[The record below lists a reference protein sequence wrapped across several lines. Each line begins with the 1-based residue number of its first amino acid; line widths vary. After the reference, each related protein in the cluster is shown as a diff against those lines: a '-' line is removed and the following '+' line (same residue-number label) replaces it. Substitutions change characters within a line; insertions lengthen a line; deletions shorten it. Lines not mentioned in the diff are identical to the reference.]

1 MSLLIIAS
9 DSPGA
14 GKTATTLA
22 MAQIS
27 NENGVS
33 ASAFKPFA
41 LTDDDP
47 DQAVFAALANPAP
60 DGWPIQIADSGPTR
74 DDIAAAAHP
83 LSIAAAGDTQVIVEI
98 PSEIDA
104 GGLAEL
110 ADAWDASVLLV
121 AAYRRDLRAS
131 DLSEWQST
139 LSDRFAGVLVN
150 GLTRYLGTEANDNLI
165 PSLEEAGMPLIG
177 IIPEDRFMLSLSVEE
192 IRAGLNGRYVVDEG
206 HLNAP
211 IEWFQVGGMSLDPGE
226 LRFGLYDNNAIVV
239 RGDRPDIQMSAL
251 NSSVS
256 CLVLTGGIEPI
267 EYITYEAGEEEVP
280 VMVVETDTDSTMYAL
295 NKVTTSARMN
305 SAAKVARFAELLR
318 TRADLNL
325 LQSLQAIS

>member
-14 GKTATTLA
+14 GKTATALA
-22 MAQIS
+22 LARIS

-41 LTDDDP
+41 FTDDDP

-60 DGWPIQIADSGPTR
+60 DGWPIRVGDSGPTS
-74 DDIAAAAHP
+74 DEIAAAARP
-83 LSIAAAGDTQVIVEI
+83 LSIAAAGDNPVIVEI

-104 GGLAEL
+104 GGL

-131 DLSEWQST
+131 DLSEWQYA
-139 LSDRFAGVLVN
+139 LGDRFAGILVN
-150 GLTRYLGTEANDNLI
+150 GLTRYLGTEASDNLI
-165 PSLEEAGMPLIG
+165 PSLEEAGMPLVG

-206 HLNAP
+206 DLNAP
-211 IEWFQVGGMSLDPGE
+211 IEWLQVGGMSLDPGE

-280 VMVVETDTDSTMYAL
+280 MMVVETDTDSTMSAL
-295 NKVTTSARMN
+295 NEVTTSARMN
-305 SAAKVARFAELLR
+305 SAAKVGRFAELLR
-318 TRADLNL
+318 THADSDMLRSL
-325 LQSLQAIS
+325 L

>member
-41 LTDDDP
+41 LTNDDP
-47 DQAVFAALANPAP
+47 DQAVFNDLANPTP

-74 DDIAAAAHP
+74 DDIVAAAHP
-83 LSIAAAGDTQVIVEI
+83 LSIAAAGDNPVIVEI
-98 PSEIDA
+98 PGEIDA
-104 GGLAEL
+104 RGLAEL

-121 AAYRRDLRAS
+121 TAYRRDLRAS
-131 DLSEWQST
+131 DLSEWQYA
-139 LSDRFAGVLVN
+139 LGDRLAGVLVN

-165 PSLEEAGMPLIG
+165 PSLEEAGMPLAG

-206 HLNAP
+206 DLNAP
-211 IEWFQVGGMSLDPGE
+211 IEWFQVGAMSLDPGE

-256 CLVLTGGIEPI
+256 CLVLTGGLEPI

-295 NKVTTSARMN
+295 NDVTSSARIN

-318 TRADLNL
+318 THADSDMLRSL
-325 LQSLQAIS
+325 L

>member
-1 MSLLIIAS
+1 MSLLIVAS

-14 GKTATTLA
+14 GKTAATLA
-22 MAQIS
+22 LAQIS
-27 NENGVS
+27 KENGGS

-41 LTDDDP
+41 LAEDDP
-47 DQAVFAALANPAP
+47 DQAVFNDLANPAP
-60 DGWPIQIADSGPTR
+60 DGWPIQIGDSGPTR
-74 DDIAAAAHP
+74 DDIATAAHP
-83 LSIAAAGDTQVIVEI
+83 LSIAAAGDNPVIVEI
-98 PSEIDA
+98 PSEIGA

-121 AAYRRDLRAS
+121 VAYRRDLRAS
-131 DLSEWQST
+131 DLSDWQYA
-139 LSDRFAGVLVN
+139 LGDRLAGVLVN
-150 GLTRYLGTEANDNLI
+150 GLTRYLGTEANDNLV
-165 PSLEEAGMPLIG
+165 PSLEEAGIPLAG

-192 IRAGLNGRYVVDEG
+192 IRAGLDGRYVVEEG
-206 HLNAP
+206 DLNAP

-256 CLVLTGGIEPI
+256 CLVLTGGLEPI

-295 NKVTTSARMN
+295 NEVTSGARMN

-318 TRADLNL
+318 TRADSDMLRSL
-325 LQSLQAIS
+325 L

>member
-1 MSLLIIAS
+1 MSLLIVAS

-14 GKTATTLA
+14 GKTAATLA
-22 MAQIS
+22 LAQIS
-27 NENGVS
+27 NENGGS

-47 DQAVFAALANPAP
+47 DQAVFADLANPTP
-60 DGWPIQIADSGPTR
+60 DGWPIRISDSGPTS

-83 LSIAAAGDTQVIVEI
+83 LSIAAAGDNPVIVEM

-110 ADAWDASVLLV
+110 ADAWDASVLLA

-131 DLSEWQST
+131 DLGDWQYA
-139 LSDRFAGVLVN
+139 LGDRLAGVLVN

-165 PSLEEAGMPLIG
+165 PSLEEAGMPLVG
-177 IIPEDRFMLSLSVEE
+177 LIPEDRFMLSVSVEE
-192 IRAGLNGRYVVDEG
+192 IRNGLNGRYVVEDG
-206 HLNAP
+206 DLDAP
-211 IEWFQVGGMSLDPGE
+211 IEWFQVGAMSLDPGE
-226 LRFGLYDNNAIVV
+226 LRFGLYDNNAVVV

-295 NKVTTSARMN
+295 NEVTNSARMN

-318 TRADLNL
+318 THADSDMLRSL
-325 LQSLQAIS
+325 L

>member
-1 MSLLIIAS
+1 MSLLIVAS

-14 GKTATTLA
+14 GKTAAALA
-22 MAQIS
+22 LARIS
-27 NENGVS
+27 NENSRS
-33 ASAFKPFA
+33 ASAFKPFS
-41 LTDDDP
+41 LSDDDP
-47 DQAVFAALANPAP
+47 DQAVFTDLANPAP
-60 DGWPIQIADSGPTR
+60 DGWPIRVADSGPTS

-83 LSIAAAGDTQVIVEI
+83 LSIAAAGDNPVIVET
-98 PSEIDA
+98 PTEIGA
-104 GGLAEL
+104 EGLSEL

-131 DLSEWQST
+131 DLSDWRSA
-139 LSDRFAGVLVN
+139 LGDRLTGVLVN

-165 PSLEEAGMPLIG
+165 PSLEEAGMPLLG
-177 IIPEDRFMLSLSVEE
+177 LIPEDRFMLSVTVEE
-192 IRAGLNGRYVVDEG
+192 IRNGLNGRYVVDEG
-206 HLNAP
+206 NLNAP
-211 IEWFQVGGMSLDPGE
+211 IEWFQVGAMSLDPGE

-295 NKVTTSARMN
+295 NEVTARARMN
-305 SAAKVARFAELLR
+305 NSAKVGRFAQLLR
-318 TRADLNL
+318 TRADSEL
-325 LQSLQAIS
+325 LRSLL